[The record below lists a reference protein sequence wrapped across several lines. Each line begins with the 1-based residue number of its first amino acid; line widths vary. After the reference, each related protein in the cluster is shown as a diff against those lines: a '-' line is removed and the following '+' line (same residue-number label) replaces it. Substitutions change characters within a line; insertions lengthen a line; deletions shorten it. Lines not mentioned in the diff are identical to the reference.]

1 MIPLPLRRHAPATTL
16 LLAFAATTMTIGV
29 PVSRAGGQDDGWQIG
44 ADARELR
51 SPITA
56 SPAVVTRGGAA
67 YRSKCQRCH
76 GRSGRGNGPDAE
88 PDDPPGDLT
97 DSRRAARN
105 PDGVL
110 FYKIWNGR
118 RNPRM
123 PAFKTEMSRDEV
135 WFVVAYI
142 KTLRV
147 P

>member
-1 MIPLPLRRHAPATTL
+1 MIPLRLRPHAPALTL
-16 LLAFAATTMTIGV
+16 LLAFAVAAASVGAAAV
-29 PVSRAGGQDDGWQIG
+29 RARTQDDGWQIG
-44 ADARELR
+44 DDAMELQ
-51 SPITA
+51 SPIAATT
-56 SPAVVTRGGAA
+56 AVVTRGGAV

-76 GRSGRGNGPDAE
+76 GRGGRGNGPDAE

-97 DSRRAARN
+97 DSRRAVRN

-110 FYKIWNGR
+110 FYKVWNGR

-123 PAFKTEMSRDEV
+123 PAFKTELSREEV
-135 WFVVAYI
+135 WMVVAYI

>member
-1 MIPLPLRRHAPATTL
+1 MIPPILRPHAPALTL
-16 LLAFAATTMTIGV
+16 LVAFAVTAGSIGV
-29 PVSRAGGQDDGWQIG
+29 AAARAGTQDDGWQIG
-44 ADARELR
+44 DDAMELR
-51 SPITA
+51 NPIVAT
-56 SPAVVTRGGAA
+56 PAVVTRGGTV

-76 GRSGRGNGPDAE
+76 GRGGRGNGPDAD

-97 DSRRAARN
+97 DARRAARN

-123 PAFKTEMSRDEV
+123 PAFKTEMSREEV
-135 WFVVAYI
+135 WATVAYI